1 MPARKHHDKRKTNH
15 AQFTQPIVGT
25 GSLSVWQTQAKTFFD
40 AVNTFRDKTIQVGTG
55 AGVLSLR
62 GAGTFGDGPAELEG
76 NLQFADQAARYVVT
90 NQVTV
95 GGNLE
100 LVRANVQLAGRTSV
114 AGTARV
120 YGATDLE
127 TAANWSHVEY
137 F

>member
-1 MPARKHHDKRKTNH
+1 MANARRIMLMF
-15 AQFTQPIVGT
+15 AQPIVGT

-40 AVNTFRDKTIQVGTG
+40 AVNTFRGKTIQVGTG